1 MLPMLPTLLPMLA
14 TSGEP
19 FDSRCRLSLVELVAA
34 KLLDEALDFRVA
46 VSDSAS
52 TDERQ
57 HQ

>member
-1 MLPMLPTLLPMLA
+1 MLPTLLPMLA